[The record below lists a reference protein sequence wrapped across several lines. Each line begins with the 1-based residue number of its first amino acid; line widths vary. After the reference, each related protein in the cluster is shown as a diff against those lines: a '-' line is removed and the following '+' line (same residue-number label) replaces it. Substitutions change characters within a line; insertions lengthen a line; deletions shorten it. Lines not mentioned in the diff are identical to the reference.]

1 MEGKKKMKSTL
12 MKSKTCLLMVIL
24 LLSIATMLLV
34 PSPVN
39 AAVTTYNSYIYVSS
53 SPRVAGVGQ
62 SVLLVA
68 WTADI
73 PPDIGE
79 TAGTI
84 SSPSGRAGWIGM
96 EINLTKPNGE
106 SVLLDMQYSDP
117 VGANYIVYVPETVGT
132 YTIQGIF
139 PETWKNTTTTQAHY
153 LAAVSPKETFI
164 IQNDPIQPWVET
176 PLPSSYWTRPLN
188 TANRDWYVLAGDWLA
203 GASGGGG
210 ASINT
215 PFLRPQGTYG
225 GVPQQLVTCAGPTSA
240 HILWTKP
247 YYMGG
252 IMDAN
257 YETTGYQTAHYQGLG
272 WTGNIILQGKIYY
285 APRTTDHATNGYTVI
300 DLYTGE
306 TLSEENNTKPA
317 FGQVYNYES
326 PNQHGGFAYLW
337 RTSGQTITNPVGV
350 NGTVWTAIDPMT
362 GQTVYKIANVSAT
375 GTQVYGKDGS
385 ICYYN
390 LVNYGT
396 ATSPNYRLTI
406 WNSSAIPSELLGD
419 SGTNYW
425 QWRPATGGRG
435 TLLGGEYVHN
445 GNKGFSVNV
454 SIPTPYNDRNTLLN
468 ETGTIRAI
476 REGELL
482 VVGTAGRN
490 DERGDVQ
497 GILWGISQRRDSTLG
512 QQLWKVTFSEPYA
525 PTSANASN
533 TLIEVF
539 PDQNVFVC
547 GNVLMQG
554 GTKTLMYYGYDLT
567 TGKQI
572 WQVGP
577 MPQFDYYTSRL
588 DNYKGMLFLDQ
599 GYAGIL
605 MAYNLTTGQS
615 VWNYTANNVGFES
628 PYGNYP
634 MGISCIA
641 KQNDVIYTTGSEHS
655 PTQPL
660 WRGPN
665 LRCINAT
672 DGTEIWKTL
681 FWGAN
686 MGSTDPSNVALADG
700 ILVGLNYFDGEI
712 YAFGKGPSATTVS
725 GPLSGAAVNSV
736 LTLTGTVT
744 DQTSTGRRTTNDNFE
759 FTLKGTPA
767 ISDADMNRWMEYL
780 FEQQS
785 YPANAT
791 GVPVHLITIDPNGN
805 IFDIGTVTSDING
818 NYGTAFTP
826 SVPGTY
832 KIFATF
838 AGSNAYGPSTAS
850 TYIAVADAPTV
861 TQVPTTPQPV
871 SLVETYFFPAIAA
884 LFIFVAIM
892 SLVTILLTRKRP

>member
-1 MEGKKKMKSTL
+1 MKSTI
-12 MKSKTCLLMVIL
+12 MKTQTSLIAIIL
-24 LLSIATMLLV
+24 LLSMVAMLV
-34 PSPVN
+34 TSSTVN
-39 AAVTTYNSYIYVSS
+39 AAVTTYNSYIYTSA
-53 SPRVAGVGQ
+53 SPKVIGVGQ

-79 TAGTI
+79 TAGTVV
-84 SSPSGRAGWIGM
+84 SPNGRAGWNGM
-96 EINLTKPNGE
+96 QINLTKPNGE
-106 SVLLDMQYSDP
+106 SVLLDMPHSDP
-117 VGANYIVYVPETVGT
+117 VGANYISYTPDAAGT
-132 YTIQGIF
+132 YYIQAIF
-139 PETWKNTTTTQAHY
+139 PDTWKNTTTTQAHY
-153 LAAVSPKETFI
+153 LAAVSAIDSFTVQSE
-164 IQNDPIQPWVET
+164 PIPAWVDT
-176 PLPSSYWTRPLN
+176 PLPNAYWTRPLN
-188 TANRDWYVLAGDWLA
+188 SANRDWYVIAGDWLA
-203 GASGGGG
+203 GPTGGGG

-225 GVPQQLVTCAGPTSA
+225 GVPQQLVTTSGPTSA

-272 WTGNIILQGKIYY
+272 WTGNTILQGKIYY
-285 APRTTDHATNGYTVI
+285 APRTTDHATLGYTVV

-317 FGQVYNYES
+317 FGQIYNYES

-337 RTSGQTITNPVGV
+337 RTSGQTITNPGGV

-362 GQTVYKIANVSAT
+362 GQTVYKIGNVSAT

-396 ATSPNYRLTI
+396 ATSPDYRLTI

-435 TLLGGEYVHN
+435 TLLGGEYVHD

-454 SIPTPYNDRNTLLN
+454 SIPTPYNDRNPLLN
-468 ETGTIRAI
+468 ETGTVRAI
-476 REGELL
+476 RESELL

-497 GILWGISQRRDSTLG
+497 GILMGISLKPDSTLG
-512 QQLWKVTFSEPYA
+512 TQLWKITFSEPYA

-539 PDQNVFVC
+539 PDQNRFVC

-567 TGKQI
+567 TGKQV
-572 WQVGP
+572 WQAGP

-588 DNYKGMLFLDQ
+588 DNYNGMLFLDQ
-599 GYAGIL
+599 GYAGVL

-615 VWNYTANNVGFES
+615 IWNYTAPGVGFES

-634 MGISCIA
+634 MGISAIA
-641 KQNDVIYTTGSEHS
+641 KQNDVIYLTGSEHS

-686 MGSTDPSNVALADG
+686 MGATDPSNIALADG
-700 ILVGLNYFDGEI
+700 ILVGLNYFDSEI

-725 GPLSGAAVNSV
+725 GPLSGALVNSV
-736 LTLTGTVT
+736 VTLTGTVT
-744 DQTSTGRRTTNDNFE
+744 DQTLTGRRTTNDKFQ
-759 FTLKGTPA
+759 FSLKGTPA
-767 ISDADMNRWMEYL
+767 ISDADQARWMEYL
-780 FEQQS
+780 FMQQS

-791 GVPVHLITIDPNGN
+791 GVPVHLATIDPNGN
-805 IFDIGTVTSDING
+805 YFDIGTVTSDING
-818 NYGTAFTP
+818 NYGIPFTP

-832 KIFATF
+832 QILATF

-850 TYIAVADAPTV
+850 TYIAVADVPTV
-861 TQVPTTPQPV
+861 AQVTTTPQPV
-871 SLVETYFFPAIAA
+871 SVTETYFIPAIVG
-884 LFIFVAIM
+884 LFVFVAIM
-892 SLVTILLTRKRP
+892 FVVTILLLRKRQ